1 MNSKIN
7 PYALIISVGLLLF
20 IPFLGSVHLF
30 DWDEINFA
38 ESAREMMVSGN
49 YSQVT
54 INYQGFW
61 EKPPLFIWVQSISMH
76 IFGVNEMAARLPN
89 ALFGI
94 FTLLYLF
101 HFSKTELKSPQL
113 GLWWVFCYLASIT
126 PQLYFK
132 TGLIDP
138 MFNGFIVLSIFEIF
152 KYFRQDSPKLKPL
165 LFAGLFSGIAILLKG
180 PVAILISGLVILCLL
195 FYSTYRTRIKISHL
209 VLYGIFTLLIAS
221 IWFLPE
227 TLQNGPYFIVQF
239 INYQIGLFSQN
250 VAGHQQP
257 FYYHALVL
265 LFGCFPISIIA
276 IAFWPKSNLEI
287 KGQNHKENSA
297 SITSMRLFMLIL
309 FWVVLILFS
318 IVKTKIV
325 HYSSLCWIPLTFL
338 AADGITRHQASLP
351 KWTKWPIAFI
361 GGLLGLIVSLLPI
374 LLIHF
379 KIDLANLIND
389 PFAKANVMANV
400 KWTHWDAIPGV
411 IIMVNTVL
419 WVLHSDNRLKHYTLK
434 VYLTGQ
440 IIFISLTSILITPKI
455 EAHTQGV
462 VVDFYQSKATE
473 DCYWFVTGY
482 KSYAAY
488 FYAAIQ
494 PLKTEDELLHITQS
508 FIQSKGA
515 SNYLALSEADKN
527 NLDDVQKDWLLHG
540 KTDKPVYFVAKA
552 HDQEGLEK
560 ETQLI
565 KLWEANGFIAYKRP

>member
-7 PYALIISVGLLLF
+7 PYALILSVGLLLF

-61 EKPPLFIWVQSISMH
+61 EKPPLFIWIQTLSMH
-76 IFGVNEMAARLPN
+76 VFGVNEMAARLPN

-94 FTLLYLF
+94 FTFLYLF
-101 HFSKTELKSPQL
+101 HFSKKELKSPQL

-138 MFNGFIVLSIFEIF
+138 MFNGFILLSIFEIY
-152 KYFRQDSPKLKPL
+152 KYFRQSIPSVKPL

-180 PVAILISGLVILCLL
+180 PVALLISGLVVLCLL
-195 FYSTYRTRIKISHL
+195 FDQSYRSRLKFGHL
-209 VLYGIFTLLIAS
+209 LLYGLSTLLIAS

-250 VAGHQQP
+250 IAGHQQP

-276 IAFWPKSNLEI
+276 IAFWPKSKLEI
-287 KGQNHKENSA
+287 KGQNHIESSA
-297 SITSMRLFMLIL
+297 PITSMRLFMLIL

-338 AADGITRHQASLP
+338 AADGITRHNAILP
-351 KWTKWPIAFI
+351 KWSKWPIAFI
-361 GGLLGLIVSLLPI
+361 GGLLGCILIILPI
-374 LLIHF
+374 SLMHF
-379 KIDLANLIND
+379 KTNLIALVND
-389 PFAKANVMANV
+389 PFAKANIMANV
-400 KWTHWDAIPGV
+400 HWSNWDILPGL
-411 IIMVNTVL
+411 IILINTFL
-419 WVLHSDNRLKHYTLK
+419 WCMHSEQRLKQFTLK
-434 VYLTGQ
+434 VYLGLQ
-440 IIFISLTSILITPKI
+440 VLFISLTASIITPKI
-455 EAHTQGV
+455 EAHTQGAV
-462 VVDFYQSKATE
+462 IDFYQAKAND

-488 FYAAIQ
+488 FYAKIQ
-494 PLKTEDELLHITQS
+494 PLKTTDGLQKITQA
-508 FIQSKGA
+508 FIQSKQA

-527 NLDDVQKDWLLHG
+527 ALDDAQKDWLLHG
-540 KTDKPVYFVAKA
+540 PSDKPVYFVAKS

-565 KLWEANGFIAYKRP
+565 KIWEANGFIAYKRP